1 MTTKY
6 LITTSI
12 FSLISISIA
21 QAADV
26 IVPEQPVPVV
36 AVPAFSW
43 AGFYLGGQV
52 GNFSSKTALSYLG
65 DEKTGK
71 WTPVKKEFVPKL
83 SGFVGG
89 IYAGSNFDINNGFII
104 GIDTDVMWS
113 GKKNTKIITWPE
125 VPPEV
130 SSEKKVE
137 RVSIGTSQDTS
148 AEVTNG
154 ALSHTLKQKWFGATR
169 VKVGFVVD
177 RMMPYI
183 AGGVAYTQLQ
193 NIFEKEADKTKKAID
208 ISDVIHDEKKTMV
221 GYTLGGGIDFA
232 MTDNVIVRA
241 EYRYS
246 DYGKKKFADEKIEMR
261 YKTNDFRVGVAYKF

>member
-12 FSLISISIA
+12 FSLISISVA

-43 AGFYLGGQV
+43 AGFYLGGQI
-52 GNFSSKTALSYLG
+52 GSFSSKTALSYLG

-83 SGFVGG
+83 SGFIGG

-113 GKKNTKIITWPE
+113 GKKNTKTITSPKVTPE
-125 VPPEV
+125 VTP
-130 SSEKKVE
+130 EKKVE
-137 RVSIGTSQDTS
+137 KVSEGTSQETS
-148 AEVTNG
+148 AGVTNQTV
-154 ALSHTLKQKWFGATR
+154 SHTLKQKWFGATR
-169 VKVGFVVD
+169 VKVGFTVD
-177 RMMPYI
+177 RIMPYV
-183 AGGVAYTQLQ
+183 AGGIAYTQLQ
-193 NIFEKEADKTKKAID
+193 NIFEKEADITKQDID
-208 ISDVIHDEKKTMV
+208 ISDFLHNEKKTMI
-221 GYTLGGGIDFA
+221 GYTLGGGVDFA